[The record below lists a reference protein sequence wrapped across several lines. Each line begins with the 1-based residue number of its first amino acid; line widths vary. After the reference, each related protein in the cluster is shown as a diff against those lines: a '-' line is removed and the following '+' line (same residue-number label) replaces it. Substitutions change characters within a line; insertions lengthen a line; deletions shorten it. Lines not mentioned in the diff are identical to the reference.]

1 MLVWSLIMDLCCIN
15 IIRAMGDA
23 AWWDEQVGER

>member
-1 MLVWSLIMDLCCIN
+1 MSAWSLIMDLSCIN

-23 AWWDEQVGER
+23 AWGDEHVGER